1 MTIALLAASALL
13 AMSGAAGAAEPV
25 FDEMSV
31 SVMPEYDDPRVLAV
45 FEARLSDDVKLP
57 HTAEFFIPSGAKDPE
72 IGMACEVPEGQGHVC
87 KPYKTKEDGD
97 FRSISYQVNQ
107 AKNLFFEYYWDPFT
121 DQATST
127 DGRKS
132 FKYEFRAPESVKTL
146 SIGIQQPLKAED
158 FKLDPAPEK
167 TIRDSEGMNFNTY
180 TFSDVKKDQVVI
192 ISANYVKDGP
202 AVSKPRNNPNVAPV
216 AAVGGQAL
224 VGGADQ
230 GSLRQGLLFFAGLS
244 IVAIGAAFFWRFRSS
259 PTPVIARPVAKR
271 THAQVCSSCGH
282 PLSQNEKFCSECGGA
297 T

>member
-1 MTIALLAASALL
+1 MSVSLLS
-13 AMSGAAGAAEPV
+13 MSSAAGAAEPV

-45 FEARLSDDVKLP
+45 FEARLSDGVKLP
-57 HTAEFFIPSGAKDPE
+57 RTAEFFIPSDAKDPE

-87 KPYKTKEDGD
+87 KPYQTKDDGD
-97 FRSISYQVNQ
+97 FRSISYKVNQ

-121 DQATST
+121 DQEASA

-132 FKYEFRAPESVKTL
+132 FKYEFKAPESVKTL

-158 FKLDPAPEK
+158 FKLDPAPVE
-167 TIRDSEGMNFNTY
+167 TIRDSEGMNFNIY
-180 TFSDVKKDQVVI
+180 TFSDVKKDQVVTV
-192 ISANYVKDGP
+192 SVNYAKDDP
-202 AVSKPRNNPNVAPV
+202 AVSKPRNDPNTVPV
-216 AAVGGQAL
+216 AALGGQAL

-244 IVAIGAAFFWRFRSS
+244 IVAIGAAFFWRFRSN

-271 THAQVCSSCGH
+271 ARSQFCLSCGH